1 MESFTE
7 MRSTSK
13 AVEGVTLG
21 QFLQQQQSTSGTS
34 HIGLTPWDY
43 AMDPPEDFVEQV
55 YFLSCALAIGQ
66 TEYSSHNYLVLSRFG
81 LY

>member
-21 QFLQQQQSTSGTS
+21 QFLQQQQSTSGTAN
-34 HIGLTPWDY
+34 IGLNPWDY
-43 AMDPPEDFVEQV
+43 AIDPPEDFVEQV
-55 YFLSCALAIGQ
+55 NFLSGAAA
-66 TEYSSHNYLVLSRFG
+66 FG
-81 LY
+81 